1 MGTKPDGTDSLA
13 EQIAAAEHWPE
24 MRILILV
31 VNAHFRVSP
40 VDGTVRTMKY
50 VLQMQFM
57 VVSVIFYQANTGK
70 KHTGSTSGMQTSV
83 ETSEL
88 LQERIKQVPRR
99 MELMTKAILQ
109 KDYQLFAELTMKVRN
124 LVFLIP
130 IIKKKCGEKM

>member
-1 MGTKPDGTDSLA
+1 MLVG
-13 EQIAAAEHWPE
+13 
-24 MRILILV
+24 ILV
-31 VNAHFRVSP
+31 
-40 VDGTVRTMKY
+40 
-50 VLQMQFM
+50 
-57 VVSVIFYQANTGK
+57 YQVNTGK

-109 KDYQLFAELTMKVRN
+109 KDYQLFAELTMKVTN

-130 IIKKKCGEKM
+130 MMS

>member
-1 MGTKPDGTDSLA
+1 MAASL
-13 EQIAAAEHWPE
+13 
-24 MRILILV
+24 
-31 VNAHFRVSP
+31 
-40 VDGTVRTMKY
+40 
-50 VLQMQFM
+50 
-57 VVSVIFYQANTGK
+57 IFCQVNTGK

-124 LVFLIP
+124 LIFLIP
-130 IIKKKCGEKM
+130 MISLKCNVEKMILSFVLMS

>member
-1 MGTKPDGTDSLA
+1 MAVSL
-13 EQIAAAEHWPE
+13 
-24 MRILILV
+24 
-31 VNAHFRVSP
+31 
-40 VDGTVRTMKY
+40 
-50 VLQMQFM
+50 
-57 VVSVIFYQANTGK
+57 IFCQVNTGK

-124 LVFLIP
+124 LIFLIP
-130 IIKKKCGEKM
+130 MISLK